1 VTVPSR
7 WPVSSVVALL
17 DNVGTLRTRETDVEP
32 FVNLSELTEIEL
44 LILRR
49 MREYTIGEHR
59 SLFHG
64 TGFDY
69 VGLREWQAGDRMSQ
83 IDWAQS
89 TMTNFSPMVV
99 RDFEQP
105 STATV
110 VAVAD
115 GSLSTRCG
123 IDGVP
128 IAAAIARA
136 IGTIGMSAVF
146 FQDLFGL
153 ITFDGRLSD
162 EGALAA
168 VRPRIGKNQVIH
180 CLEAYQFQKGLQPLK
195 RADTL
200 SMSLAGFMRKTSMV
214 PVISDFLFDGPDEVL
229 RELGGLNSVHDVFI
243 VLIDSAFA
251 FELPPVSAGWIEA
264 FDVETGQSRVM
275 SRGSLRALSA
285 KTRAWQD
292 EVARL
297 AKSHGMDVMR
307 IGVDDRQ
314 TAIAMSEFIA
324 ERRLRKV

>member
-1 VTVPSR
+1 M
-7 WPVSSVVALL
+7 
-17 DNVGTLRTRETDVEP
+17 RTRETDVEP

-64 TGFDY
+64 SGFDY
-69 VGLREWQAGDRMSQ
+69 VGLRDWQAGDRMSQ
-83 IDWAQS
+83 IDWPQS
-89 TMTNFSPMVV
+89 SLTNFSPMVV

-110 VAVAD
+110 IAVAD

-146 FQDLFGL
+146 FQDMFGL
-153 ITFDGRLSD
+153 ITFDARFD
-162 EGALAA
+162 ELAA

-195 RADTL
+195 RADSL

-214 PVISDFLFDGPDEVL
+214 PVISDFLFDHPGDVL
-229 RELGGLNSVHDVFI
+229 SELAQLNSMHDVFV

-264 FDVETGQSRVM
+264 FDVETGQARVM

-292 EVARL
+292 DVTRQ
-297 AKSHGMDVMR
+297 AKERGMDVLR
-307 IGVDDRQ
+307 IGVNDQ
-314 TAIAMSEFIA
+314 ETAIAMSEFIA

>member
-1 VTVPSR
+1 M
-7 WPVSSVVALL
+7 
-17 DNVGTLRTRETDVEP
+17 RTRETDVEP

-59 SLFHG
+59 SVFHG

-83 IDWAQS
+83 IDWPQS
-89 TMTNFSPMVV
+89 SLTNFSPLIV

-105 STATV
+105 STASV

-146 FQDLFGL
+146 FQDMFGL
-153 ITFDGRLSD
+153 ITFDARFD
-162 EGALAA
+162 ELAA

-180 CLEAYQFQKGLQPLK
+180 CLEAYQFQKGLQPLR
-195 RADTL
+195 RATSL
-200 SMSLAGFMRKTSMV
+200 SMTLAGFMRKTSMV
-214 PVISDFLFDGPDEVL
+214 PVISDFLFDNPGDVL
-229 RELGGLNSVHDVFI
+229 EELAQLNSVHDVFI

-264 FDVETGQSRVM
+264 FDVETGRARVM

-292 EVARL
+292 DVARE
-297 AKSHGMDVMR
+297 AKARNMDVLR
-307 IGVDDRQ
+307 IGVDDLE